1 MSHRHKH
8 HRHHSGV
15 GAMLLNVAAS
25 LVIEKIKNR
34 KANPYPPDD
43 QHRTDNSKVGYRNGR
58 KVR

>member
-1 MSHRHKH
+1 MSHHRKL

-25 LVIEKIKNR
+25 LVIEKIRNR
-34 KANPYPPDD
+34 NANPYSPKDHP
-43 QHRTDNSKVGYRNGR
+43 RTDNSKVGYRNGR